1 MSTQYTR
8 NLDWSVLL
16 QGNYFEVYFL
26 RIYLILQ
33 LYKQQIFFVANYVL
47 ALLFIF
53 FFFTIALSIYPSF
66 HFVVL
71 LLPDIFFSFFFH
83 AFWCLFMG
91 HLQKLSFWLAYIYV
105 ILYYVLFAIL
115 YLIPI
120 VISGLGVNDQMFT
133 MFICSHLHRNY
144 ICVVFFFGGRGG
156 IPTA

>member
-1 MSTQYTR
+1 M
-8 NLDWSVLL
+8 
-16 QGNYFEVYFL
+16 
-26 RIYLILQ
+26 Q
-33 LYKQQIFFVANYVL
+33 LYKQQRFFVANYVL

-53 FFFTIALSIYPSF
+53 FFYNSIKHLPQFSF
-66 HFVVL
+66 CCASVAR
-71 LLPDIFFSFFFH
+71 FFFFFFH

-115 YLIPI
+115 YLMPI

-144 ICVVFFFGGRGG
+144 ICVVFFFFGGGRYSNSIIMGLCKG
-156 IPTA
+156 